1 MKTNR
6 SIQHMLMVGS
16 LALIAWLPAL
26 PTHAADQASGAAIIF
41 APVENLDVM
50 ASGAAED
57 TLKAC
62 MARVPTDASAGQRMI
77 AEQGCTRD
85 EETRTLIQAVPAQ

>member
-6 SIQHMLMVGS
+6 FIQHMLMVGS
-16 LALIAWLPAL
+16 LAVIAWLPAL
-26 PTHAADQASGAAIIF
+26 PTYAADQASGAAILF
-41 APVENLDVM
+41 APAENIDVV

-77 AEQGCTRD
+77 AEQGCRRD
-85 EETRTLIQAVPAQ
+85 EETRTSIQSVPAQ